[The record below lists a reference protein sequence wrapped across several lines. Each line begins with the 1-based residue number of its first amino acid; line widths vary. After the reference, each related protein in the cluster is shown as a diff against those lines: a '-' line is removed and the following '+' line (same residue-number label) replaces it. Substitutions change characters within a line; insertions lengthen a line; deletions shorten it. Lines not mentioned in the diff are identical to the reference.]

1 MHIKLLLLTPTNLPL
16 EYLNPDSLSSPCS
29 GGWLSAG
36 LGQLMTIFQDKQD
49 LTSISLSLIIY
60 ILWRW

>member
-1 MHIKLLLLTPTNLPL
+1 MHIKLLVPNPTNLPL
-16 EYLNPDSLSSPCS
+16 ERVKAESLSSPSS

-49 LTSISLSLIIY
+49 LTSISPSP
-60 ILWRW
+60 

>member
-1 MHIKLLLLTPTNLPL
+1 MHIKLLVPNPTHLLL
-16 EYLNPDSLSSPCS
+16 ECVKPDSPSCPSSD
-29 GGWLSAG
+29 GWLSAG

>member
-1 MHIKLLLLTPTNLPL
+1 MHIKPLVPNPSNLPL
-16 EYLNPDSLSSPCS
+16 ECVKPDSPSCPSS

-49 LTSISLSLIIY
+49 LTSISLSQIVY
-60 ILWRW
+60 MLWRW